1 MRIYLPKTLSA
12 VDLDYGP
19 FFFLAG
25 PVRGGGDWQH
35 KFCNLLRGY
44 IPNFT
49 AALPCRYPED
59 HPLMPF
65 SIHGHM
71 GLFDHQTLWERHYLE
86 IAAEK
91 GCIVFWLPEE
101 SKTDPR
107 NDGDPYGR
115 DSYGEIG
122 EWRGRLMHDHTLR
135 IVIGAEL
142 GFPGLKQIRLNQCA
156 ATDTQFPIYGTIEET
171 VCAALLKTKR

>member
-1 MRIYLPKTLSA
+1 MRIYLPKTLSV
-12 VDLDYGP
+12 VDFDYGP

-35 KFCNLLRGY
+35 KFCSMLRGY

-49 AALPCRYPED
+49 AALPCRYNED
-59 HPLMPF
+59 HPLMPH

-71 GLFDHQTLWERHYLE
+71 GEFDHQTFWERHYLE

-91 GCIVFWLPEE
+91 GCLVFWLPEE
-101 SKTDPR
+101 SRVHPR
-107 NDGDPYGR
+107 GADGPYGR

-122 EWRGRLMHDHTLR
+122 EWRGRLMHDSSLR
-135 IVIGAEL
+135 IVMGAEP
-142 GFPGLKQIRLNQCA
+142 GFPGLKQIRLNQCR
-156 ATDTQFPIYGTIEET
+156 ATDSQFPIYGTIEET
-171 VCAALLKTKR
+171 VCAALAKAKQ